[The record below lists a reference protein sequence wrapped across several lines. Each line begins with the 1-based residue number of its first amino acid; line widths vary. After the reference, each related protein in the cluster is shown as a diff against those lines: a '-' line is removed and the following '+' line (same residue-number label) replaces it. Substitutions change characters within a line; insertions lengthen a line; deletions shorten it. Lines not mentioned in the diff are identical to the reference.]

1 MLQHSHV
8 SCFLCSAVF
17 RLLKTAAPYSKRAAF
32 IRRPISLKFDLLY
45 SGFSSD
51 SMLSVVAPHP
61 QSGEKSPMPLT
72 EPGENSSAGNRILSN
87 TAHGDSVSAR
97 HSFVGMVYSYVGTKI
112 VTGRNN
118 STTENSP
125 NVIITVRIG
134 RHCCPL
140 EQADKPFPPLFLMR
154 LVLPLERQPLV
165 GLRSRCMLLR
175 KNRSF
180 HY

>member
-51 SMLSVVAPHP
+51 SMLPVVAPHP

-134 RHCCPL
+134 TALLPSGAGG
-140 EQADKPFPPLFLMR
+140 QTIPT
-154 LVLPLERQPLV
+154 LVSNAI
-165 GLRSRCMLLR
+165 GSTT
-175 KNRSF
+175 
-180 HY
+180 

>member
-1 MLQHSHV
+1 MSV
-8 SCFLCSAVF
+8 VFFAVLYF
-17 RLLKTAAPYSKRAAF
+17 VFSKLLLLIQKGAAF
-32 IRRPISLKFDLLY
+32 TRRPFSLKFDLLY
-45 SGFSSD
+45 SDFSSD

-134 RHCCPL
+134 TALLPSGAGG
-140 EQADKPFPPLFLMR
+140 QTIPT
-154 LVLPLERQPLV
+154 LVSNAI
-165 GLRSRCMLLR
+165 GSTT
-175 KNRSF
+175 
-180 HY
+180 